1 MELFGEK
8 SEFNSAQQ
16 FCVSLDEPSPRLLS
30 LFLGAGSILFYFCRP
45 KNDHMKAIADRKKA
59 QNIGEYL
66 IYMYQM
72 EDLIRSYQG
81 NLDEIYTYVISHY
94 PVAEEEKQ
102 EIKVWFGDL
111 AAQMQKEG
119 LLEKGHLKSLQ
130 EIVNSLLDLHYQLL
144 KSDSGYVE
152 TFHQVKPH
160 LLEAIDAAAG
170 EEVGNEIQI
179 CLNGVYGLLLCRL
192 LGKKVSDRQ
201 LEAADAFGAVLSY
214 LNFSYQQRLYLS
226 SN

>member
-1 MELFGEK
+1 MELFGRK
-8 SEFNSAQQ
+8 SDFHAAQQ
-16 FCVSLDEPSPRLLS
+16 FKASLNEPSQRLLVV
-30 LFLGAGSILFYFCRP
+30 FLGAAWILSYFCCP
-45 KNDHMKAIADRKKA
+45 KNSQMKAIADRKKA

-81 NLDEIYTYVISHY
+81 NLEEIYTYVISHY
-94 PVAEEEKQ
+94 PVDEEEKQ
-102 EIKVWFGDL
+102 EIKTWFGEL
-111 AAQMQKEG
+111 AAQMQVEG
-119 LLEKGHLKSLQ
+119 LLERGHLKSLQ
-130 EIVNSLLDLHYQLL
+130 EIVNSLLELHYQLL
-144 KSDSGYVE
+144 KSDSGYVQ

-201 LEAADAFGAVLSY
+201 LEAANAFGDVLSF
-214 LNFSYQQRLYLS
+214 LSFAFAQRIFLHP
-226 SN
+226 N

>member
-1 MELFGEK
+1 
-8 SEFNSAQQ
+8 
-16 FCVSLDEPSPRLLS
+16 
-30 LFLGAGSILFYFCRP
+30 
-45 KNDHMKAIADRKKA
+45 MKAIADRKKA

-81 NLDEIYTYVISHY
+81 NLEEIDTYVISHY
-94 PVAEEEKQ
+94 PVAQEEKQ
-102 EIKVWFGDL
+102 EIKNWFRDL
-111 AAQMQKEG
+111 AALMQKED
-119 LLEKGHLKSLQ
+119 LLKKGHLKSLQ

-144 KSDSGYVE
+144 KSDSGYVQ

-192 LGKKVSDRQ
+192 LGKKMSDRQ
-201 LEAADAFGAVLSY
+201 LEAADAFGAVLSFLSFAY
-214 LNFSYQQRLYLS
+214 AQRIFLHP
-226 SN
+226 N

>member
-1 MELFGEK
+1 M
-8 SEFNSAQQ
+8 Q
-16 FCVSLDEPSPRLLS
+16 
-30 LFLGAGSILFYFCRP
+30 
-45 KNDHMKAIADRKKA
+45 AIAERKKA

-81 NLDEIYTYVISHY
+81 NLEEIYTYVISHY
-94 PVAEEEKQ
+94 PVPEEEKQ
-102 EIKVWFGDL
+102 EIKAWFRDL
-111 AAQMQKEG
+111 AAQMHAED
-119 LLEKGHLKSLQ
+119 LLKKGHLKYLQ
-130 EIVNSLLDLHYQLL
+130 EIVNSLLELHYQLL
-144 KSDSGYVE
+144 KSDAGYVQ

-192 LGKKVSDRQ
+192 LGKPVNDQQ
-201 LEAADAFGAVLSY
+201 LDAADAFGNVLSH
-214 LNFSYQQRLYLS
+214 LNFNYQQRLYLS
-226 SN
+226 DN

>member
-1 MELFGEK
+1 M
-8 SEFNSAQQ
+8 
-16 FCVSLDEPSPRLLS
+16 V
-30 LFLGAGSILFYFCRP
+30 FLGAAWILNYFCFP
-45 KNDHMKAIADRKKA
+45 KNSQMKAIADRKKT

-66 IYMYQM
+66 IYLYQM

-81 NLDEIYTYVISHY
+81 NLEEIYTYVISHY

-102 EIKVWFGDL
+102 EIKNWFGEL
-111 AAQMQKEG
+111 AAQMQAEG

-144 KSDSGYVE
+144 KSDSGYVQ

-201 LEAADAFGAVLSY
+201 LEAADAFGNVLSY
-214 LNFSYQQRLYLS
+214 LNFSYQQRLFIS
-226 SN
+226 PN

>member
-1 MELFGEK
+1 
-8 SEFNSAQQ
+8 
-16 FCVSLDEPSPRLLS
+16 
-30 LFLGAGSILFYFCRP
+30 
-45 KNDHMKAIADRKKA
+45 MKAIADRKKG

-81 NLDEIYTYVISHY
+81 NLEEINTYVISHY
-94 PVAEEEKQ
+94 PIAEEEKQ
-102 EIKVWFGDL
+102 EIKVWFGDRG
-111 AAQMQKEG
+111 AQMQKESI
-119 LLEKGHLKSLQ
+119 LEKGHLKQLQ

-144 KSDSGYVE
+144 KSDAGYVQ

-170 EEVGNEIQI
+170 DEVGNEIQI

-192 LGKKVSDRQ
+192 LGKKVSDSQ
-201 LEAADAFGAVLSY
+201 LEAADAFGNVLSY
-214 LNFSYQQRLYLS
+214 LNFSYQQRLFLS
-226 SN
+226 PN

>member
-1 MELFGEK
+1 
-8 SEFNSAQQ
+8 
-16 FCVSLDEPSPRLLS
+16 
-30 LFLGAGSILFYFCRP
+30 
-45 KNDHMKAIADRKKA
+45 MKAIADRKKT

-81 NLDEIYTYVISHY
+81 NLEEIYTYVISHY

-102 EIKVWFGDL
+102 EIKGWFGEL
-111 AAQMQKEG
+111 AAQMQTEG

-130 EIVNSLLDLHYQLL
+130 EIVASLLDLHYQLL
-144 KSDSGYVE
+144 KSDPSYVH

-160 LLEAIDAAAG
+160 LLEAIDAAAW
-170 EEVGNEIQI
+170 EAFGNEIQI

-192 LGKKVSDRQ
+192 LGKKVTDRQ
-201 LEAADAFGAVLSY
+201 LEAADAYGAVLSY
-214 LNFSYQQRLYLS
+214 LSFSYLIRTNKNL
-226 SN
+226 N

>member
-1 MELFGEK
+1 M
-8 SEFNSAQQ
+8 Q
-16 FCVSLDEPSPRLLS
+16 
-30 LFLGAGSILFYFCRP
+30 
-45 KNDHMKAIADRKKA
+45 AIAERKKA

-81 NLDEIYTYVISHY
+81 NLEEIYTYVISHY
-94 PVAEEEKQ
+94 PVPEEERQ
-102 EIKVWFGDL
+102 EIKGWFGDF
-111 AAQMQKEG
+111 AAQMHAED
-119 LLEKGHLKSLQ
+119 LLKKGHLKSLQ
-130 EIVNSLLDLHYQLL
+130 EIVNSLLELHYQLL
-144 KSDSGYVE
+144 KSDAGYVQ

-192 LGKKVSDRQ
+192 LGKPVSEQQ
-201 LEAADAFGAVLSY
+201 LEAADAFGNVLSH
-214 LNFSYQQRLYLS
+214 LNFIYQQRLFLS
-226 SN
+226 QN

>member
-1 MELFGEK
+1 
-8 SEFNSAQQ
+8 
-16 FCVSLDEPSPRLLS
+16 
-30 LFLGAGSILFYFCRP
+30 
-45 KNDHMKAIADRKKA
+45 MKAIADRKKA

-81 NLDEIYTYVISHY
+81 NLEEIYTYVISHY

-102 EIKVWFGDL
+102 EIKVWFGNL
-111 AAQMQKEG
+111 AAQMQKED
-119 LLEKGHLKSLQ
+119 LLKKGHLKSLQ
-130 EIVNSLLDLHYQLL
+130 EIVNTLLDLHYQLL
-144 KSDSGYVE
+144 KSDANYVQ

-160 LLEAIDAAAG
+160 LLEAIETAAG